1 MELPLFP
8 LNTVLFPGAT
18 IPLHIFEDRYKQ
30 MIAHVRP
37 GAAPLRR
44 RPHPRRR
51 GGRRPREPYDIGT
64 TAHVTSVQHL
74 EDGKHEPHVRR
85 RKALPHP
92 FDKLRP
98 TVSRRRSRRAAHDRR
113 GGRRD
118 ARPRRHRRSAS
129 SPNSSA
135 STSRCPTSG
144 PAASRLPA
152 EPDRLADYIASR
164 LAIDFWTKQDLLEEL
179 SARNRLSKEIG
190 LLSDA
195 IQEMTPRVESVRAA
209 RWQGFAMMN

>member
-8 LNTVLFPGAT
+8 LTTVLFPGAT

-30 MIAHVRP
+30 MIAMCVQEQRP
-37 GAAPLRR
+37 FGVVLI
-44 RPHPRRR
+44 RR
-51 GGRRPREPYDIGT
+51 GQEAGGPAEPFGVGT

-74 EDGKHEPHVRR
+74 DDGKMNLMCVGGKRFR
-85 RKALPHP
+85 ILS
-92 FDKLRP
+92 
-98 TVSRRRSRRAAHDRR
+98 SRSGQPYLVGEVEELHTLSED
-113 GGRRD
+113 D
-118 ARPRRHRRSAS
+118 EETLDL
-129 SPNSSA
+129 A
-135 STSRCPTSG
+135 STAGGLFAEFLRLYLAMSNQWARSVE
-144 PAASRLPA
+144 LPA

-195 IQEMTPRVESVRAA
+195 IQEMTPRVESVRAS